1 MAETLKQQFT
11 RLVVN
16 GAFDAV
22 HRRLSSIDAD
32 DRLAEALGMVW
43 ALALRKSEAG
53 IRLDDALVVHAVRL
67 RAQDLRRQLPRGG
80 QARRDVMHRSNSVDG
95 RVEVLHLDGLL
106 DDDGDFASEEDRAI
120 HLAISQRTSRDPAP
134 FLDSAIDLGAW
145 LAQLEDDDR
154 AIVAARYGGDSLK
167 EIGAA
172 TGRSISGVFSR
183 LRELGNAVADRAGVT
198 ITKKQSKSRGTAMRP
213 MEPCAA

>member
-1 MAETLKQQFT
+1 MAETLKEQFT
-11 RLVVN
+11 RLMTK
-16 GAFDAV
+16 GAFDPV
-22 HRRLSSIDAD
+22 RRYLSPIDAD

-80 QARRDVMHRSNSVDG
+80 QARRDVMHRSNYVDG
-95 RVEVLHLDGLL
+95 KVEVLHLDGLM
-106 DDDGDFASEEDRAI
+106 DEDGDFANEEDRAV
-120 HLAISQRTSRDPAP
+120 HLAISHRTSRDPAP

-145 LAQLEDDDR
+145 LAELDGDDR
-154 AIVAARYGGDSLK
+154 AIVAARYAGDSLK

-172 TGRSISGVFSR
+172 TGKSISATFSR
-183 LRELGNAVADRAGVT
+183 LRSLGRDLM
-198 ITKKQSKSRGTAMRP
+198 SRSA
-213 MEPCAA
+213 CAAPA

>member
-11 RLVVN
+11 RLFES
-16 GAFDAV
+16 GAFDPV
-22 HRRLSSIDAD
+22 RRYLSPIDAD
-32 DRLAEALGMVW
+32 DRLGEALGMVW

-80 QARRDVMHRSNSVDG
+80 QARRDVMHRSNYVDG
-95 RVEVLHLDGLL
+95 KVEVLHLDGLV
-106 DDDGDFASEEDRAI
+106 DEDGDFANEEDRAV
-120 HLAISQRTSRDPAP
+120 HLAFSQRTSRDPAP

-145 LAQLEDDDR
+145 LAHLEDDDR
-154 AIVAARYGGDSLK
+154 TIVAARYAGDSLK
-167 EIGAA
+167 EVATA

-198 ITKKQSKSRGTAMRP
+198 IREKQTKPRGTPMRP